1 MVSQKQRRLWTILAA
16 IAATMWGISGI
27 MAKALFD
34 ISPAITPLWLTQVRL
49 ITAGVVLL
57 IAAGISKQK
66 PIVTL
71 KNKHNA
77 LVILAYGLC
86 GLLPVQLFY
95 FIVIKQANAS
105 VATILQFIGPFL

>member
-77 LVILAYGLC
+77 LVI
-86 GLLPVQLFY
+86 
-95 FIVIKQANAS
+95 
-105 VATILQFIGPFL
+105 